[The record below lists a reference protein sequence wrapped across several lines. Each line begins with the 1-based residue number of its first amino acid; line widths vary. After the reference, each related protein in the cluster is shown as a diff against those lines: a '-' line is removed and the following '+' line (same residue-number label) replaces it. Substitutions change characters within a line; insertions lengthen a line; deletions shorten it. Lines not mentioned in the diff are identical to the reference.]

1 MVSNSIENAQ
11 KKVEGNNFD
20 MRKSLLD
27 YDNVVNEQRTIIYER
42 RNEILDNENIHD
54 SVIEIFKNTIA
65 NLVDNHIEPEGYIT
79 EDDKSEI
86 VEFVNTNYFDEIEY
100 LRKTNNA
107 AVKKT
112 LTIPEWL
119 NTMAINANINFSQT
133 LQEALKAKLN
143 I

>member
-1 MVSNSIENAQ
+1 M
-11 KKVEGNNFD
+11 KKVYNA
-20 MRKSLLD
+20 
-27 YDNVVNEQRTIIYER
+27 
-42 RNEILDNENIHD
+42 
-54 SVIEIFKNTIA
+54 IFKKEETGYFVRFPDI
-65 NLVDNHIEPEGYIT
+65 PEAIT
-79 EDDKSEI
+79 EGETLEEAYEMAFDVLGLMLQNEKGVFEYPKASAPSDIKLEDDEVLAMI
-86 VEFVNTNYFDEIEY
+86 YFDEIEY